1 MRIYM
6 SRSPLLARHAEANL
20 VEIAQVDD
28 SKFSLKQA
36 DVYEAGPFKRHRAIL
51 NLNSVLPGAT
61 I

>member
-1 MRIYM
+1 M